1 MSSVIGDSRAL
12 EHRLN
17 SCGTWDLPRSGIEL
31 TCPELE
37 GGFFTTEPPG
47 EPPEYVLVSGN
58 VQEFPGGPVVRT
70 GHFHC

>member
-47 EPPEYVLVSGN
+47 KPEKCVLKVKKVFIYFYFLGQYN
-58 VQEFPGGPVVRT
+58 
-70 GHFHC
+70 